1 MDQIKELQEQIE
13 ALKKTVNEL
22 QSGTVR
28 VETNTAKLARM
39 KDQIVKE
46 VFPEKKCFISILPM
60 VKFRNL
66 ISQSEGVFRQ

>member
-28 VETNTAKLARM
+28 VETNTAKEIAEQLKTVITHKIQCM
-39 KDQIVKE
+39 DSVQWTKKKESGNIGIKE
-46 VFPEKKCFISILPM
+46 VS
-60 VKFRNL
+60 
-66 ISQSEGVFRQ
+66 